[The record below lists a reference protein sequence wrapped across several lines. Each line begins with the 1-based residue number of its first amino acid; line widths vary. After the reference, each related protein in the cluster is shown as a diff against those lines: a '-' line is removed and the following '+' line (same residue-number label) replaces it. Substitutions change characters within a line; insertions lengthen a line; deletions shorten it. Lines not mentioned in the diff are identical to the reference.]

1 MSTIAEAEHR
11 DPSWPTW
18 VFRVG
23 VDLARSERPVD
34 AAVTDEVRTIAP
46 STKALPGEVVRD
58 ELEPLL
64 TGRGVH
70 LALQWLQETGLLAIW
85 LPELEATVNFSQEA
99 GRRHKDVWEH
109 TKQVVRQ
116 AVPRPAVRWAAL
128 LHDIG
133 KVHTRAFLP
142 DGGVTFHRHS
152 EVGAR
157 MFHDVAK
164 RFGFDRP
171 TKHKLRFLIL
181 HHLRPGQYESSWTD
195 SAVRR
200 FDRELNEHLIDLLDL
215 SRADITS
222 ARPGKRQAA
231 LRNISE
237 LQARIMTLR
246 EEDAVQP
253 PLPTGIG
260 NVIMAHFG
268 LPPSRQIGDLKKEL
282 ERLVESGELEARRD
296 ADYYLA
302 HVAKLLGRR

>member
-1 MSTIAEAEHR
+1 M
-11 DPSWPTW
+11 
-18 VFRVG
+18 FRVG
-23 VDLARSERPVD
+23 AELARTEEPVGAEVTARVRELAESARALAAD
-34 AAVTDEVRTIAP
+34 ALRQ
-46 STKALPGEVVRD
+46 
-58 ELEPLL
+58 ELEAILV
-64 TGRGVH
+64 GRGVH
-70 LALQWLQETGLLAIW
+70 LALQWLQETGLLAIV

-116 AVPRPAVRWAAL
+116 AVPRPVVRWAAL

-157 MFHDVAK
+157 MFHDVAR
-164 RFGFDRP
+164 RFAFDRP
-171 TKHKLRFLIL
+171 TKHQLRFLIL
-181 HHLRPGQYESSWTD
+181 HHLRPGQYDASWTD

-200 FDRELNEHLIDLLDL
+200 FDRELQEHMQDLLDL

-231 LRNISE
+231 LQNISD
-237 LQARIMTLR
+237 LQARITRLR
-246 EEDAVQP
+246 ELDAVQP

-260 NVIMAHFG
+260 NTIMAHFG
-268 LPPSRQIGDLKKEL
+268 LPPSRQIGDLKREL
-282 ERLVESGELEARRD
+282 ERLVDTGELEARREPE
-296 ADYYLA
+296 YYLA
-302 HVAKLLGRR
+302 HVGKLLGR

>member
-1 MSTIAEAEHR
+1 MSLSTHSSR
-11 DPSWPTW
+11 DPARPTW
-18 VFRVG
+18 VFQVG
-23 VDLARSERPVD
+23 AELARTQVAVD
-34 AAVTDEVRTIAP
+34 TALTAEVRAHAEATR
-46 STKALPGEVVRD
+46 ALSGELVRD

-64 TGRGVH
+64 CGRGVH
-70 LALQWLQETGLLAIW
+70 LALQWLHETGLLGIW
-85 LPELEATVNFSQEA
+85 LPELEATVDFSQEA

-157 MFHDVAK
+157 MFHDVQK
-164 RFGFDRP
+164 RFLFDRP
-171 TKHKLRFLIL
+171 TKQKLRFLIL
-181 HHLRPGQYESSWTD
+181 HHLRPGQYEASWTD

-200 FDRELNEHLIDLLDL
+200 FDRELNEHLVDLLDL

-231 LRNISE
+231 LRNISD
-237 LQARIMTLR
+237 LQARIMKLR

-260 NVIMAHFG
+260 NVIMEHFG
-268 LPPSRQIGDLKKEL
+268 LPPSRQIGDLKREL
-282 ERLVESGELEARRD
+282 ERLVDSGELEARRE

-302 HVAKLLGRR
+302 HVAKLLGK

>member
-1 MSTIAEAEHR
+1 MLPQSDE
-11 DPSWPTW
+11 SSPTW
-18 VFRVG
+18 MFRVG
-23 VDLARSERPVD
+23 AELSRTEVPVSVELTARVKAD
-34 AAVTDEVRTIAP
+34 AELTRGMR
-46 STKALPGEVVRD
+46 GEQVRD
-58 ELEPLL
+58 ELEPILV
-64 TGRGVH
+64 GRGVH
-70 LALQWLQETGLLAIW
+70 LALQWLHETGILAIW

-109 TKQVVRQ
+109 TKTVVRQ
-116 AVPRPAVRWAAL
+116 AVPRPTVRWAAL

-133 KVHTRAFLP
+133 KVHTRAFLD

-157 MFHDVAK
+157 MFYDVQK
-164 RFGFDRP
+164 RFSFDRA

-181 HHLRPGQYESSWTD
+181 HHLRPGQYETSWTD

-200 FDRELNEHLIDLLDL
+200 FDRELTEHLQDLLDL

-231 LRNISE
+231 LQSISH
-237 LQARIMTLR
+237 LQERIMRLR
-246 EEDAVQP
+246 EEDAIQP

-260 NVIMAHFG
+260 NVIMTHFG
-268 LPPSRQIGDLKKEL
+268 LAPSRQIGELKKEL
-282 ERLVESGELEARRD
+282 ERLVESGELESRRE

-302 HVAKLLGRR
+302 HVAKLLGRDA

>member
-1 MSTIAEAEHR
+1 M
-11 DPSWPTW
+11 
-18 VFRVG
+18 FRVG
-23 VDLARSERPVD
+23 EELARTEAPVP
-34 AAVTDEVRTIAP
+34 AELTARVREEADT
-46 STKALPGEVVRD
+46 TRGLPGEVVRD
-58 ELEPLL
+58 ALSPLL
-64 TGRGVH
+64 VGRGAH
-70 LALQWLQETGLLAIW
+70 LALQWLHETGLLGIW

-116 AVPRPAVRWAAL
+116 AVPRPEVRWAAL

-157 MFHDVAK
+157 MFYDVQK
-164 RFGFDRP
+164 RFNFERP

-181 HHLRPGQYESSWTD
+181 HHLRPGQYEESWTD

-200 FDRELNEHLIDLLDL
+200 FDRELQEHLQDLLDL

-231 LRNISE
+231 LESISA
-237 LQARIMTLR
+237 LQSRIGSLR
-246 EEDAVQP
+246 QEDAIQP

-260 NVIMAHFG
+260 NVIMEHFA
-268 LPPSRQIGDLKKEL
+268 LPPSRQIGDLKREL
-282 ERLVESGELEARRD
+282 ERLVDSGELEARRE

-302 HVAKLLGRR
+302 YVARLLGRAP

>member
-1 MSTIAEAEHR
+1 MSMLVQTEPR
-11 DPSWPTW
+11 DPSRPTW

-23 VDLARSERPVD
+23 AELARSEHPV
-34 AAVTDEVRTIAP
+34 APALSAEVRSIAP
-46 STKALPGEVVRD
+46 STRTLTGEVVRE
-58 ELEPLL
+58 ELEGIL

-70 LALQWLQETGLLAIW
+70 LALQWMQETGLLAIW

-171 TKHKLRFLIL
+171 FKHKLRFLIL

-237 LQARIMTLR
+237 LQARIMKLR

-260 NVIMAHFG
+260 NVIMEHFG

-282 ERLVESGELEARRD
+282 ERLVDAGELEARRE

-302 HVAKLLGRR
+302 HVGKLLGR